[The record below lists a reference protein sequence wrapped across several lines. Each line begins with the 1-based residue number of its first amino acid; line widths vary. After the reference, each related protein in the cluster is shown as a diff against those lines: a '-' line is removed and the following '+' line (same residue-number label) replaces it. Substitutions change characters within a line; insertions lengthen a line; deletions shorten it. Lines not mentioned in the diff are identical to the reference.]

1 LQTSRVSETRE
12 VPIKFSRSVDARFI
26 GQGSET
32 NLPIPEGDFT
42 QLTPAEVRRRFDE
55 TYSHLYGRTYPD
67 SPVEFVNFRV
77 RASLPVRLLELPR
90 LPNKSGRV
98 QDAIKGE
105 RKAFSG
111 LVRNFIPFTVYD
123 RYKFFPGVEFF
134 GPAIIEERESTVVVG
149 EEARVRVDEFGFL
162 WIEL

>member
-1 LQTSRVSETRE
+1 
-12 VPIKFSRSVDARFI
+12 VDARFI

-42 QLTPAEVRRRFDE
+42 KLTPAEVRRRFDE
-55 TYSHLYGRTYPD
+55 TYSHLYGRTYPE

-90 LPNKSGRV
+90 LQYTRGRI

-105 RKAFSG
+105 RRAFSG
-111 LVRNFIPFTVYD
+111 MARDFIPFTVYD
-123 RYKFFPGVEFF
+123 RYKLSPGAEFS
-134 GPAIIEERESTVVVG
+134 GPAIVEERESTVVVG
-149 EEARVRVDEFGFL
+149 EEAKVRVDEFGFL
-162 WIEL
+162 WIEMGRE